1 MRFEIM
7 KSKIHE
13 LQKNKSFCVS
23 KRIIYIS
30 FLCLLICFASSL
42 TLVSC
47 KSSHLS
53 SKKSPVLLDISKEID
68 SNAFVNLRNYSKD
81 FVFDMK
87 YATTDNFLKEKV
99 YPCEEC
105 FLRVKTV
112 KALLEANKSFLTKG
126 FRIKLYDCYRPKS
139 IQKKM
144 WKIVPDANF
153 VANPKKGSIHN
164 RGGAVD
170 ISLVDSLGVEVN
182 MGTKFDFF
190 GKEASHNY
198 LQLSDTILAN
208 RKFLKGIMLLHNF
221 KSFDSEWW
229 HYNLNGSNKDEVS
242 DQKWR
247 CEN

>member
-1 MRFEIM
+1 M
-7 KSKIHE
+7 KFKG
-13 LQKNKSFCVS
+13 
-23 KRIIYIS
+23 IINIIN
-30 FLCLLICFASSL
+30 FFAIALLFCFASSI

-47 KSSHLS
+47 KSTYLD
-53 SKKSPVLLDISKEID
+53 SKKSPALLDIKKEVD
-68 SNAFVNLRNYSKD
+68 SNAFVNLRNYSND

-87 YATTDNFLKEKV
+87 YATADNFLKEKV
-99 YPCEEC
+99 YPCDEC

-126 FRIKLYDCYRPKS
+126 FKIKLYDCYRPKA

-170 ISLVDSLGVEVN
+170 ISLVDSLGIEVN

-190 GKEASHNY
+190 GEEASHNY
-198 LQLSDTILAN
+198 QNLPEEILAN
-208 RKFLKGIMLLHNF
+208 RKFLKETMLQHNF

-242 DQKWR
+242 NQKWR
-247 CEN
+247 CAD

>member
-1 MRFEIM
+1 M
-7 KSKIHE
+7 KKVLLFI
-13 LQKNKSFCVS
+13 LSFS
-23 KRIIYIS
+23 S
-30 FLCLLICFASSL
+30 FI
-42 TLVSC
+42 SC
-47 KSSHLS
+47 KSTYLD
-53 SKKSPVLLDISKEID
+53 SKKSSVILDIKKEND
-68 SNAFVNLRNYSKD
+68 SNVFVNLRNYSND

-87 YATTDNFLKEKV
+87 YATADNFLKEKV
-99 YPCEEC
+99 YPCDEC

-112 KALLEANKSFLTKG
+112 KALLEANKSFLKKG
-126 FRIKLYDCYRPKS
+126 YKIKLYDCYRPKA

-144 WKIVPDANF
+144 FQLVPDPNF

-190 GKEASHNY
+190 GEEASHNY
-198 LQLSDTILAN
+198 QNLSDEILAN
-208 RKFLKGIMLLHNF
+208 RRFLKEIMLQHNF

-229 HYNLNGSNKDEVS
+229 HYNLKGSNNDEVS
-242 DQKWR
+242 NKKWR

>member
-1 MRFEIM
+1 
-7 KSKIHE
+7 
-13 LQKNKSFCVS
+13 
-23 KRIIYIS
+23 
-30 FLCLLICFASSL
+30 
-42 TLVSC
+42 VSC
-47 KSSHLS
+47 KSNYLNSN
-53 SKKSPVLLDISKEID
+53 KSPVLLDITKEKD
-68 SNAFVNLRNYSKD
+68 SNAFVNLKNYSKD

-99 YPCEEC
+99 YPCDEC

-112 KALLEANKSFLTKG
+112 KALLQANKSFLDKG
-126 FRIKLYDCYRPKS
+126 YKIKIYDCYRPKA

-170 ISLVDSLGVEVN
+170 ISLVDLNGKELD
-182 MGTKFDFF
+182 MGTQFDFF
-190 GKEASHNY
+190 GKEASHNF
-198 LQLSDTILAN
+198 LELSDEIIAN
-208 RKFLKGIMLLHNF
+208 RKLLKDIMLQHNF

-242 DQKWR
+242 NQKWR
-247 CEN
+247 CTD

>member
-1 MRFEIM
+1 M
-7 KSKIHE
+7 KKIVF
-13 LQKNKSFCVS
+13 LFFT
-23 KRIIYIS
+23 II
-30 FLCLLICFASSL
+30 LI
-42 TLVSC
+42 SC
-47 KSSHLS
+47 KSTQLDF
-53 SKKSPVLLDISKEID
+53 KKSPILLDISKETD
-68 SNAFVNLRNYSKD
+68 DNAIVNLKNYSND

-87 YATTDNFLKEKV
+87 YATDDNFLKEKL
-99 YPCEEC
+99 YPCAEC

-112 KALLEANKSFLTKG
+112 KSLLEANKAFSQKG
-126 FRIKLYDCYRPKS
+126 YKIKLFDCYRPKA

-144 WKIVPDANF
+144 FKIVPDPNF

-190 GKEASHNY
+190 GEEASHNY
-198 LQLSDTILAN
+198 QNLSDGILVN
-208 RKFLKGIMLLHNF
+208 RRLLKEIMLQHNF

-229 HYNLNGSNKDEVS
+229 HYNLKGSNNDEVS
-242 DQKWR
+242 NKKWR

>member
-1 MRFEIM
+1 MMFKIM
-7 KSKIHE
+7 KKT
-13 LQKNKSFCVS
+13 LLFLLLF
-23 KRIIYIS
+23 S
-30 FLCLLICFASSL
+30 FLF
-42 TLVSC
+42 SC
-47 KSSHLS
+47 KSRYLD
-53 SKKSPVLLDISKEID
+53 SKKSPFLLDITKEFD

-87 YATTDNFLKEKV
+87 YATADNFLKEKV
-99 YPCEEC
+99 YPCDEC

-112 KALLEANKSFLTKG
+112 KALLAANKLFLTKG
-126 FRIKLYDCYRPKS
+126 FKIKLYDCYRPKS

-170 ISLVDSLGVEVN
+170 ISLIDSFGVELK

-198 LQLSDTILAN
+198 LNFSEEILNN
-208 RKFLKGIMLLHNF
+208 RKFLKEIMQQHNF

-242 DQKWR
+242 NLKWR
-247 CEN
+247 CQD

>member
-1 MRFEIM
+1 MRFEVM
-7 KSKIHE
+7 R
-13 LQKNKSFCVS
+13 
-23 KRIIYIS
+23 RIIYIL
-30 FLCLLICFASSL
+30 FLCFLI
-42 TLVSC
+42 SC

-53 SKKSPVLLDISKEID
+53 SKKSSFILDITKEVD
-68 SNAFVNLRNYSKD
+68 SNAFVNLRNYSND

-87 YATTDNFLKEKV
+87 YATADNFLKEKV
-99 YPCEEC
+99 YPCDEC

-126 FRIKLYDCYRPKS
+126 YRIKLYDCYRPKS

-190 GKEASHNY
+190 GEEASHNY
-198 LQLSDTILAN
+198 QNLSKEILDN
-208 RKFLKGIMLLHNF
+208 RKFLKEIMLQHNF

-229 HYNLNGSNKDEVS
+229 HYNLNGSNKDKIS
-242 DQKWR
+242 NKKWN
-247 CEN
+247 CAN

>member
-1 MRFEIM
+1 M
-7 KSKIHE
+7 KKVI
-13 LQKNKSFCVS
+13 
-23 KRIIYIS
+23 
-30 FLCLLICFASSL
+30 CLLLIGFMF
-42 TLVSC
+42 SC
-47 KSSHLS
+47 KTTYLDST
-53 SKKSPVLLDISKEID
+53 KSLVLLDINQEID
-68 SNAFVNLRNYSKD
+68 SNAFVNLRNYSRD

-99 YPCEEC
+99 YPCDEC

-112 KALLEANKSFLTKG
+112 KALLAANKSFLEKG

-144 WKIVPDANF
+144 WKLVPDANF

-170 ISLVDSLGVEVN
+170 ISLVDSLDVEVN

-190 GKEASHNY
+190 GDEASHNY
-198 LQLSDTILAN
+198 QNLSPEILSS
-208 RKFLKGIMLLHNF
+208 RKFLKEIMLQNKF

-229 HYNLNGSNKDEVS
+229 HYNLNGSSKDKVENL
-242 DQKWR
+242 KWKCR
-247 CEN
+247 N